1 MLLHPESL
9 WLLLLLIPV
18 GVVLLRNYRMGRKE
32 FKRVK
37 GSGPAKRLFDVFTIK
52 WFFTSFFF
60 LLSLLFIIFALMGLK
75 DKREA
80 LEELPADKDVI
91 FAVDISRSMLS
102 RDIQPSRLERTTA
115 LINSIFSRSNSARY
129 GLVVFKG
136 EGYVYVPVTEDLEAM
151 KKAIDTLSPSM
162 FSSGSTDIQA
172 GLEVAFN
179 AFPSGE
185 ERRKVVILFTDGEA
199 HSGSSAAVTTNAI
212 KEQIMVDVVGVG
224 TTQGGEI
231 PLSDDRTLRNQDG
244 EVVVSRLNPVPLRKI
259 AEETGGTYCQMDEV
273 GSLSELFECLSL
285 QQKGENIRFLE
296 QERYQLFLLVAIA
309 ALFISF
315 LVRIIPWRGTY

>member
-9 WLLLLLIPV
+9 WLLLLLLPA
-18 GVVLLRNYRMGRKE
+18 GAVLLRNYRMGRKE

-37 GSGPAKRLFDVFTIK
+37 GSGPSKRLFDVFTIK

-60 LLSLLFIIFALMGLK
+60 MLSLLFIILALTGIK

-80 LEELPADKDVI
+80 LEEVPSDKDVV

-102 RDIQPSRLERTTA
+102 RDIQPSRLERTTV
-115 LINSIFSRSNSARY
+115 LINSIIGRSNSARY

-136 EGYVYVPVTEDLEAM
+136 EGFVYVPVTEDIEAM
-151 KKAIDTLSPSM
+151 KKAIDSLAPSM
-162 FSSGSTDIQA
+162 FSSGSTNIQA
-172 GLEVAFN
+172 GLETAFN
-179 AFPSGE
+179 AFPAGE
-185 ERRKVVILFTDGEA
+185 ERRKIVVLFTDGET
-199 HSGSSAAVTTNAI
+199 HSGNSTAVTTSAS
-212 KEQIMVDVVGVG
+212 KEQITVDVVGVG

-231 PLSDDRTLRNQDG
+231 PVGADSSLRNQDG
-244 EVVVSRLNPVPLRKI
+244 EVVISRLNPVPLRNI
-259 AEETGGTYCQMDEV
+259 AEGTGGAYCQMDEE